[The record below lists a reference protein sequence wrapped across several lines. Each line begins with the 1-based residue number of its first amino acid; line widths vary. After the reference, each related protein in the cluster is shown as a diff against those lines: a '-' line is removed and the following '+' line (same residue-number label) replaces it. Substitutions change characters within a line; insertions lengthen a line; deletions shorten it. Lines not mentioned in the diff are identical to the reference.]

1 MKYKRTYYV
10 ICDNVTKKICK
21 TKKTAIKYARQFL
34 DTMLYEKVTIDCL
47 TIKGY

>member
-21 TKKTAIKYARQFL
+21 TKKTAEKYAREYWNTL
-34 DTMLYEKVTIDCL
+34 LYDKVTIDCL